1 VLLPQ
6 AHGHRFIGFRIQA
19 ESEVIMITTLFVGID
34 VSKKSNSVHVLDSD
48 GSSLCR
54 FTAPNHLDG
63 AGKIADKLKSI
74 LLNTD
79 FSKIRI
85 GMEST
90 SVYADHLAT
99 FLRNN
104 DFLKKWEC
112 KVFILNAK
120 QVSKFKEAYADL
132 PKTDDIDA
140 FVIGILQS
148 RI

>member
-1 VLLPQ
+1 
-6 AHGHRFIGFRIQA
+6 
-19 ESEVIMITTLFVGID
+19 MITTLFVGID
-34 VSKKSNSVHVLDSD
+34 VSKKSNSVRVLGSD
-48 GSSLCR
+48 GDTLCR
-54 FTAPNHLDG
+54 FTALNNLDG
-63 AGKIADKLKSI
+63 AGKVADKLKSI

-79 FSKIRI
+79 FSKILI

-112 KVFILNAK
+112 KVFIFNAR
-120 QVSKFKEAYADL
+120 QINKFKEAYADL

-140 FVIGILQS
+140 FVIADYLRFGRLP
-148 RI
+148 RDVR